1 MGYNVKEQGEQACSF
16 CADGQ
21 YCSEEKREMEK
32 YFELVCSISERVV
45 YQAEQGIVLFA
56 NLEGIDA
63 LLIAAEC
70 VIEAANKA
78 G

>member
-1 MGYNVKEQGEQACSF
+1 
-16 CADGQ
+16 
-21 YCSEEKREMEK
+21 MEK
-32 YFELVCSISERVV
+32 YFELVCSVTERVA
-45 YQAEQGIVLFA
+45 YQTEQGIVLLA

-63 LLIAAEC
+63 LLTAAER